1 MKELLCD
8 IIKKK
13 IKNSHYHKF
22 DKVAPEG
29 FLLITEKSLE
39 RLQNFDD
46 WKEWK
51 NNPKILED
59 WMKEDL
65 NEE

>member
-1 MKELLCD
+1 
-8 IIKKK
+8 
-13 IKNSHYHKF
+13 
-22 DKVAPEG
+22 
-29 FLLITEKSLE
+29 LE